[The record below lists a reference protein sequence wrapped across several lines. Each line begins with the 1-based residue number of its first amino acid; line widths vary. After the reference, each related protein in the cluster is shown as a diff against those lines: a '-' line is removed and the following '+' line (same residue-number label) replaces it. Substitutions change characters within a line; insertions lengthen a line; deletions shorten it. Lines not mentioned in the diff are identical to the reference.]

1 LIIIDL
7 PHWIKISFLKAFFQC
22 LIFLSAVCLS
32 GKAQYSRYVVQL
44 RDKNQTPYQISNPSV
59 FLSDASIQRR
69 QRQHIEI
76 DSTDLPVNPTYLEN
90 ISGIPNVLV
99 LNYSKWLNQVLIKT
113 TDPGAIA
120 LVSVLPFVA
129 GVSPVAT
136 RTEPRKQDSIEVK
149 VNGET
154 FILKKNSVR
163 KETGAGAALASRG
176 MLGNAIDYG
185 SNYAQIHLHEG
196 EWLHNLGF
204 LGQRMTI
211 AVIDAGFQAYL
222 TNPVFDS
229 LRINNRILATY
240 DYVNLKSSVNEE
252 NEHGAY
258 CLSILAA
265 NQPGVMTGTAPDA
278 NYLLLKSEDPYSE
291 FPVEEQNWIAA
302 AEFADSA
309 GADLITTSLGYAYF
323 DISVF
328 NQDYV
333 ERNGHTTMIT
343 KAANLAVA
351 KGMIVTASA
360 GNSGSADD
368 ESKFIGCPA
377 DGDSVIAVGA
387 TNTKGII
394 AGFSSWGPNSS
405 GQIKPDLVSVGEG
418 TVVAR
423 TDGVPALGNGTSFSN
438 PNLAGLIVCL
448 WQAFPEFNGHDIIDA
463 TKKSASQYKNPDN
476 QYGYGIPNFR
486 IAYQILLEK
495 KLLSTVINSPDL
507 PPVSVYPVPF
517 GDQFTVVIK
526 PSQTATASIQLID
539 AGGRILE
546 AKTMQV
552 LTGQVSTVQ
561 FFLLNNLPKG
571 VYMIHYDDGHYSKT
585 IKSIKL

>member
-1 LIIIDL
+1 
-7 PHWIKISFLKAFFQC
+7 LKAFLQC
-22 LIFLSAVCLS
+22 LIFLSAVSLT
-32 GKAQYSRYVVQL
+32 GNAQYSKFVVQL
-44 RDKNQTPYQISNPSV
+44 RDKSQTPYQISNPTA
-59 FLSDASIQRR
+59 FLSEASLQRR
-69 QRQHIEI
+69 LRQHISI
-76 DSTDLPVNPTYLEN
+76 DSTDLPVNPAYLQT
-90 ISGIPNVLV
+90 IAGIPNVFV
-99 LNYSKWLNQVLIKT
+99 LNYSKWLNQVLVKT
-113 TDPGAIA
+113 TDPGAVA
-120 LVSVLPFVA
+120 QVSALPFVI

-136 RTEPRKQDSIEVK
+136 RTEPRKKDSIEIK
-149 VNGET
+149 VNSET
-154 FILKKNSVR
+154 FLLKKNSVK
-163 KETGAGAALASRG
+163 KEAGTSSALAARG
-176 MLGNAIDYG
+176 ILGNAIDYG

-196 EWLHNLGF
+196 EWLHNHGF
-204 LGQRMTI
+204 IGQHMTI

-229 LRINNRILATY
+229 LRVNNRVLATY

-278 NYLLLKSEDPYSE
+278 NYLLLKSEDPFSE

-309 GADLITTSLGYAYF
+309 GADLITTSLGYGYF
-323 DISVF
+323 DISAF
-328 NQDYV
+328 NQDYP
-333 ERNGHTTMIT
+333 ERNGHSTMVT
-343 KAANLAVA
+343 RAANLAVA

-360 GNSGSADD
+360 GNSGAADD
-368 ESKFIGCPA
+368 DSKFIGCPA
-377 DGDSVIAVGA
+377 DGDSVVAVGA
-387 TNTKGII
+387 TDTKGVI
-394 AGFSSWGPNSS
+394 ADFSSRGPNSS

-423 TDGVPALGNGTSFSN
+423 TDGIPALGNGTSFSN

-463 TKKSASQYKNPDN
+463 TKKSASRYKNPDD

-486 IAYQILLEK
+486 VAYQILMDK
-495 KLLSTVINSPDL
+495 RLLSVVVNSPDL

-517 GDQFTVVIK
+517 TDQFTVVIK
-526 PSQTATASIQLID
+526 PSQTAMANIQLID
-539 AGGRILE
+539 ASGRILE
-546 AKTMQV
+546 TKSIQV
-552 LTGQVSTVQ
+552 NISQVSTVQ
-561 FFLLNNLPKG
+561 FSLLNSLPKG